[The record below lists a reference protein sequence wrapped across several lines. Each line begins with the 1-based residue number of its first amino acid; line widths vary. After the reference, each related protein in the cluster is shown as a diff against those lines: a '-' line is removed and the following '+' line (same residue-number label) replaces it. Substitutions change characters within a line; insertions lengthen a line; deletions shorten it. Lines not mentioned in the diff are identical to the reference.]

1 MPIYA
6 TEPLEKPSN
15 WRCWRSRKGGERTG
29 PRTGTWSDAQITAPL
44 CGDSPTQ
51 RSYGYQP
58 QLRGRDA
65 HHPKG
70 ASTLHPDPSPSWVT
84 GTPAA
89 PEITH
94 PSGGEGSA
102 SLWGSWQTQQRQLQV
117 LPTGSATWRP
127 TPSSQTFSTKN
138 PEVSNNIL
146 AVHMWTE
153 GSDRYLK
160 KTANIKATKMEKKEL
175 GETDWHRD

>member
-89 PEITH
+89 PEIS
-94 PSGGEGSA
+94 PIPRGEKGRLPCGEA
-102 SLWGSWQTQQRQLQV
+102 DRLNRDNCRYCQLVLLPEGQPPPARHFPLRIQRF
-117 LPTGSATWRP
+117 PT
-127 TPSSQTFSTKN
+127 TF
-138 PEVSNNIL
+138 
-146 AVHMWTE
+146 
-153 GSDRYLK
+153 
-160 KTANIKATKMEKKEL
+160 
-175 GETDWHRD
+175 